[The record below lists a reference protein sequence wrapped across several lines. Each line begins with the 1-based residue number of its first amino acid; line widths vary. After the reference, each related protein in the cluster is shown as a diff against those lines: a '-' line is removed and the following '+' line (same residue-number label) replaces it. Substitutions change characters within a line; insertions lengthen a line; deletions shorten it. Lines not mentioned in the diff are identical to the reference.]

1 MANQVTGDHR
11 KHKVKSWT
19 AVQAESSWRMF
30 KIMAEFVDGFDRM
43 DRIGPCISIF
53 GSARTKP
60 DTKYYKQ
67 ATKVGNLLAEEGFG
81 IITGGGPGIMEA
93 GNLGAR
99 LADNASVGLNID
111 LPHEQ
116 GVNAYVDADK
126 VFNFRYFFVRKVIFL
141 KYTQGVV
148 YLPGG
153 YGTMDE
159 LFETLTLIQTKKI
172 ERIPLVLMGSKYWG
186 GLLDWIKNYMLEE
199 QNIAAE
205 DLDLITLID
214 KPEDVVKYISD
225 FYAKGGL
232 RPNF

>member
-1 MANQVTGDHR
+1 MAEQIPNKSGKQ
-11 KHKVKSWT
+11 KQKSWT
-19 AVQAESSWRMF
+19 AIQAESSWRMF
-30 KIMAEFVDGFDRM
+30 KIMSEFVEGFDRM
-43 DRIGPCISIF
+43 DSIGPCISIF

-60 DTKYYKQ
+60 DTKYYKL
-67 ATKVGNLLAEEGFG
+67 ATKVGNLLSDEGFG

-99 LADNASVGLNID
+99 LAENTSVGLNID

-116 GVNAYVDADK
+116 GVNPYVDADK
-126 VFNFRYFFVRKVIFL
+126 VFNFRYFFVRKVIFV

-153 YGTMDE
+153 FGTMDE

-172 ERIPLVLMGSKYWG
+172 ERIPLILMGSDYWG
-186 GLLDWIKNYMLEE
+186 GMLDWVKNKMLEAG
-199 QNIAAE
+199 NINPE
-205 DLDLITLID
+205 DLDLIEVID

-225 FYAKGGL
+225 FYAKGSL